1 MRIELTT
8 DEIAQIQNALYAAQF
23 ANVQHHATL
32 VMFADRVRSSKEAM
46 PPCPQCN
53 KNDRVVIG
61 ADAFQCRVCDTSF
74 IPDTQQQSDIQQE
87 VNEGYGHGV

>member
-32 VMFADRVRSSKEAM
+32 VMFADRVRSSQE
-46 PPCPQCN
+46 QQQ
-53 KNDRVVIG
+53 NDRVVIG